1 MGQGALT
8 HTNESSGIPGVVQKL
23 VAYNFR
29 ISPVARVLSFD
40 CRLIA
45 WVIGQTVGARQ
56 GILMAGLHTRM
67 LALIAVALPI
77 TASAQRVNDLSE
89 TIDVF
94 SAIPVVR
101 PFLENSYG
109 YAVWARIARGGLG
122 FGAATGRG
130 QVYVNGQ
137 VTGFSRLVDVSIG
150 FQAGGQVYRQIIF
163 FENQAAYEGF
173 ADGSFSFDAQA
184 SAIAVTASAQASSST
199 RGSQASVGAATS
211 TELAGAETYHN
222 GMRVFT
228 MAVGGLMYQ
237 AHHRGPALQLPPP
250 YGKQDSNHR
259 QLNQAL
265 TLRLHLAAQRPPIE
279 GKRLASDPG
288 VHQPRLQEYVQV
300 IGVITGEI
308 EYVGAHTG
316 GFHPAPATPTPCCRR
331 SPESR
336 IDPPNSHTDTLPM
349 PALPQGPNSR
359 RAGRMANGSRRCRPV
374 ADSRT
379 RARVPRRDSRRKP
392 RPDRCHGVCR

>member
-1 MGQGALT
+1 
-8 HTNESSGIPGVVQKL
+8 
-23 VAYNFR
+23 
-29 ISPVARVLSFD
+29 
-40 CRLIA
+40 
-45 WVIGQTVGARQ
+45 
-56 GILMAGLHTRM
+56 M

-94 SAIPVVR
+94 SGIPVVR

-137 VTGFSRLVDVSIG
+137 VTGFSRLFDVSIG

-163 FENQAAYEGF
+163 FENQAAYEEF

-211 TELAGAETYHN
+211 TELAGAEAYHN

-237 AHHRGPALQLPPP
+237 ATIAGQRYNFRP
-250 YGKQDSNHR
+250 
-259 QLNQAL
+259 
-265 TLRLHLAAQRPPIE
+265 LR
-279 GKRLASDPG
+279 
-288 VHQPRLQEYVQV
+288 
-300 IGVITGEI
+300 
-308 EYVGAHTG
+308 
-316 GFHPAPATPTPCCRR
+316 
-331 SPESR
+331 
-336 IDPPNSHTDTLPM
+336 
-349 PALPQGPNSR
+349 
-359 RAGRMANGSRRCRPV
+359 
-374 ADSRT
+374 
-379 RARVPRRDSRRKP
+379 
-392 RPDRCHGVCR
+392 